1 MAGITKQHSIMI
13 WLIIGLVLSSY
24 LFKVSSFFFS
34 NKSNFGKQPV
44 NYNILETT
52 NNDSLLGEESDFISL
67 SNEMIEIFDKNEFTI
82 NNFVEGKIK
91 KMIIF
96 SSLPDDFMEIEPI
109 KLRKDLFIKS
119 MIPIIFIENEKVLI
133 DRKKILNWWTETD
146 GEEIAKEF
154 WPDWLISISDLYNFE
169 GENIGD
175 LLKRVDLIPIS
186 LALSQAV
193 IESGWGTSR
202 YARQGNAIFGQYTY
216 DQDSGLIPEKREKK
230 DNHLIKKFGSL
241 NLSVRSYIKNLNTH
255 SAYEG
260 LRKKRRDLRMEGSQ
274 ITGHKLLPFL
284 YKYSERGNDYIKDL
298 TKLIDENNFKKFD
311 NVYLKKSNF
320 VE

>member
-1 MAGITKQHSIMI
+1 MCYPAI
-13 WLIIGLVLSSY
+13 Y
-24 LFKVSSFFFS
+24 LKLHHFFFFK
-34 NKSNFGKQPV
+34 KSNFGKQPV

-133 DRKKILNWWTETD
+133 DRKKILNWWTETE
-146 GEEIAKEF
+146 GEEIAREF
-154 WPDWLISISDLYNFE
+154 WPDWLIGTSDLYNFD

-175 LLKRVDLIPIS
+175 LLKRVDIIPIS
-186 LALSQAV
+186 LALSQAI

-202 YARQGNAIFGQYTY
+202 YARQGNAIFGQYTF
-216 DQDSGLIPEKREKK
+216 DEDSGLIPEKREKK
-230 DNHLIKKFGSL
+230 DKHLIKKFGSL

-255 SAYEG
+255 NAYAG
-260 LRKKRRDLRMEGSQ
+260 LRKKRRDLRMEGSL

-284 YKYSERGNDYIKDL
+284 YNYSERGKDYITDL

-320 VE
+320 VK

>member
-1 MAGITKQHSIMI
+1 MAGITKQHSMMI

-24 LFKVSSFFFS
+24 LFKASSFFFS
-34 NKSNFGKQPV
+34 DRNNLGKQPV
-44 NYNILETT
+44 NYNILETL
-52 NNDSLLGEESDFISL
+52 NNDNLLGEKSDFISL

-96 SSLPDDFMEIEPI
+96 SSLPDDFMEIKPI

-133 DRKKILNWWTETD
+133 DRKKILNWWTETE
-146 GEEIAKEF
+146 GEEIAREF
-154 WPDWLISISDLYNFE
+154 WPDWLIGTSDLYNFD

-175 LLKRVDLIPIS
+175 LLKRVDIIPIS

-202 YARQGNAIFGQYTY
+202 YAREGNAIFGQYTF
-216 DQDSGLIPEKREKK
+216 DEDSGLIPEKREKK
-230 DNHLIKKFGSL
+230 DKHLIKKFGSL

-255 SAYEG
+255 NAYAG
-260 LRKKRRDLRMEGSQ
+260 LRKKRRDLRMEGSL

-284 YKYSERGNDYIKDL
+284 YNYSERGKDYITDL

-320 VE
+320 VK